1 MCIKVL
7 ILFFFR
13 VHQVAFKDSFAE
25 RLLENE
31 LHFNRLLAHNIP
43 AHHGRRWA
51 KILGTCRAPNQSS
64 LSGFPDEVLFFTKKK
79 L

>member
-1 MCIKVL
+1 LRSKIAEKQKNKK
-7 ILFFFR
+7 
-13 VHQVAFKDSFAE
+13 QVAFKDSFAE

-51 KILGTCRAPNQSS
+51 KILGTCRADKASNQSP
-64 LSGFPDEVLFFTKKK
+64 LLGFPDEVLRKNP
-79 L
+79 